1 MENNR
6 IGGTLIAYYYICKRK
21 MYLYANNIRFENY
34 NDQVKI
40 GKNTHESHFNYKTYK
55 EVDFNGSKFDF
66 LQVKDE
72 VVINEVKNSKALED
86 ASIWQLKFYIY
97 QLRQNGIKCST
108 GKLHYPKM
116 MRRLTINFTDSDEE
130 VIVNTEKKILKII
143 NSDTIPPLEKKHYCK
158 RCSYYE
164 FCFV

>member
-1 MENNR
+1 MEDNR

-40 GKNTHESHFNYKTYK
+40 GKNTHENHFQYKTFK

-66 LQVKDE
+66 LKVKDE
-72 VVINEVKNSKALED
+72 VIINEVKNSKALED
-86 ASIWQLKFYIY
+86 ASIWQLKYYIY
-97 QLRQNGIKCST
+97 QLRNNGIDCSK
-108 GKLHYPKM
+108 GILHYPKI
-116 MRRLTINFTDSDEE
+116 MRRLTVTFTEE
-130 VIVNTEKKILKII
+130 DRRIIMETEKEIQKVI
-143 NSDTIPPLEKKHYCK
+143 NSELVPELKQKGYCK
-158 RCSYYE
+158 KCSYYE